1 MMYCNLHHVIM
12 NILVVSKNNKLAH
25 SVLQAINIY
34 LPGNELI
41 TACNSHECL
50 NINQTHAVD
59 IFIIDLDLIDNT
71 DYDVFD
77 LIKIIRSS
85 TDTIIMAL
93 YSVRA
98 SMVKAFNLGATQC
111 ISKPFDE
118 LELIACIKAIL
129 RNKMNNNNIIC
140 NIAYSRN
147 KETNSIHLTHHR

>member
-1 MMYCNLHHVIM
+1 M

-77 LIKIIRSS
+77 IIKIIRST
-85 TDTIIMAL
+85 TDTKSIQPGCH
-93 YSVRA
+93 
-98 SMVKAFNLGATQC
+98 SMHIQTLCRTRTYRMYQC
-111 ISKPFDE
+111 NTK
-118 LELIACIKAIL
+118 K
-129 RNKMNNNNIIC
+129 
-140 NIAYSRN
+140 
-147 KETNSIHLTHHR
+147 